1 MKIINIIC
9 ISLFTSLLT
18 MSIAHSDGHIKLE
31 YFATAKLFLDP
42 LAPVADRDIIANVP
56 TEGSYI
62 ETADGERWNIHN
74 PCADW
79 LVLQASGVFNLDVR
93 CSAKTEDGSAVRVD
107 YIGRAYPA
115 NEIGSE
121 KMTSSELITRD
132 DFYFITAPH
141 MKTVSEKYSW
151 INNTMFVGEMVE
163 MQFFND
169 KGKRPYVMY
178 KWYAVK

>member
-62 ETADGERWNIHN
+62 ETADGERWNIH
-74 PCADW
+74 
-79 LVLQASGVFNLDVR
+79 
-93 CSAKTEDGSAVRVD
+93 
-107 YIGRAYPA
+107 
-115 NEIGSE
+115 
-121 KMTSSELITRD
+121 
-132 DFYFITAPH
+132 

>member
-1 MKIINIIC
+1 MKIFKVIFITI
-9 ISLFTSLLT
+9 FTSLLT

-121 KMTSSELITRD
+121 KMTSSELISVDTSGDGVKATIKNDPSCVSCIR
-132 DFYFITAPH
+132 YEAPTCANPKKAAPKMSCSH
-141 MKTVSEKYSW
+141 WAPQS
-151 INNTMFVGEMVE
+151 
-163 MQFFND
+163 
-169 KGKRPYVMY
+169 
-178 KWYAVK
+178 AVA